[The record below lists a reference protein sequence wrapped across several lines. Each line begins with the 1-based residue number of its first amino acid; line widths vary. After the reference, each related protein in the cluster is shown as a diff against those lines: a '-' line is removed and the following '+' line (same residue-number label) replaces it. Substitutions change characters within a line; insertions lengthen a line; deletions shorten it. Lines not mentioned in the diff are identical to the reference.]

1 MDCKK
6 AKRFVIIK
14 ALILA
19 LILGAMNG
27 VMMIYLQLVFG
38 YFDLMYFV
46 LSKHGVVLFDF
57 YYF

>member
-1 MDCKK
+1 MDYKK

-27 VMMIYLQLVFG
+27 VMIYLQLVFG

-46 LSKHGVVLFDF
+46 LSKHGIVLFDF

>member
-1 MDCKK
+1 MDYKK

-27 VMMIYLQLVFG
+27 VMIYLQLVFG

-46 LSKHGVVLFDF
+46 LSKHGIVLFDF
-57 YYF
+57 

>member
-27 VMMIYLQLVFG
+27 VMIYLQLVFG

-46 LSKHGVVLFDF
+46 LSKHGIVLFDF

>member
-1 MDCKK
+1 MDYEK

-57 YYF
+57 